1 MKNSYEPL
9 GTAVA
14 IKVTSSPEQIVA
26 VAAAV
31 NTTPLM
37 FAVKLA
43 AGGVSIR
50 TWITLPGASQV
61 VVPVSLMVILL
72 KKVSVVK
79 AVVGV

>member
-37 FAVKLA
+37 FAVRLA
-43 AGGVSIR
+43 AGAAIYTHLDNVTR
-50 TWITLPGASQV
+50 
-61 VVPVSLMVILL
+61 LL
-72 KKVSVVK
+72 
-79 AVVGV
+79 AHRARG